1 MTLCVVDIDKLSRE
15 MERCPVCAFAIKLN
29 KWRDVTIVEGL
40 ASTLGYLKKKFKS
53 FTYDFTKE

>member
-1 MTLCVVDIDKLSRE
+1 MTLCVVDIDQLSRE

-40 ASTLGYLKKKFKS
+40 ASTLGYFKS